1 MLKVINSFKP
11 RKGQSFAINIAE
23 PVQSKAKAKLCF
35 EGIVLV
41 TEANL
46 SKESSTCKQTKSQV
60 SLFKGVVWYREE
72 SSTCKQTKSQVS
84 LFKGVV
90 WYREEPAKGCNMAN
104 RIEDDL
110 TPDYNSDSSS
120 ESGLRGMEE
129 SDSFKQDMSSNATSS
144 SLVSCEAGQPSRR
157 LEMLLHSS
165 PCGLIVTDALEP
177 DHPIIYVNTIF
188 EFITGYKAEE
198 ILGRNW

>member
-46 SKESSTCKQTKSQV
+46 SK
-60 SLFKGVVWYREE
+60 E

-144 SLVSCEAGQPSRR
+144 SLVSCETGQPSRR